1 MSLKN
6 FSGTLVLVGAGKMG
20 GALLEGWLAL
30 GLDPAKIAVLEPK
43 PSDDIAALAARGVR
57 LNPASVSDGSVIVIA
72 IKPQDAAA
80 VVPTLKPLAG
90 PNTVALSI
98 MAGPKISSLQCA
110 LGDLAI
116 VRAMPNTPAAIRR
129 GITVAVPN
137 ARVTADQRALAD
149 TLLRAVGDVEWVN
162 DEGLIDAVT
171 AVSGSGPAYVFL
183 LAESLARAGAAAG
196 LPADLSARLARATV
210 SGAGELLHR
219 SPLDA
224 PILRQNVTSQGGTT
238 AAALGVLMA
247 ENGLDP
253 LMEKAVAAATKRSR
267 ELAG

>member
-1 MSLKN
+1 MRGMSLKN

-72 IKPQDAAA
+72 IKPQDARA

-162 DEGLIDAVT
+162 DEGLIAAVT
-171 AVSGSGPAYVFL
+171 AVSGSGPAY
-183 LAESLARAGAAAG
+183 
-196 LPADLSARLARATV
+196 
-210 SGAGELLHR
+210 
-219 SPLDA
+219 
-224 PILRQNVTSQGGTT
+224 
-238 AAALGVLMA
+238 
-247 ENGLDP
+247 
-253 LMEKAVAAATKRSR
+253 
-267 ELAG
+267 

>member
-1 MSLKN
+1 MRGMSLKN

-137 ARVTADQRALAD
+137 ARVTADQRALAE
-149 TLLRAVGDVEWVN
+149 TLLG
-162 DEGLIDAVT
+162 G
-171 AVSGSGPAYVFL
+171 GPAFVSL
-183 LAESLARAGAAAG
+183 RGESRAGSGAAAG

-219 SPLDA
+219 SPQEA
-224 PILRQNVTSQGGTT
+224 ATLRANVPSRGGTT
-238 AAALGVLMA
+238 AAALSVLMA
-247 ENGLDP
+247 DDGLDP
-253 LMEKAVAAATKRSR
+253 LMQKAIAAATKRSK